1 MIGNLAEECGTDAD
15 TEREGYRGD
24 HIAEVE
30 LGLFFLNQRNI

>member
-15 TEREGYRGD
+15 TEREGYRGN

-30 LGLFFLNQRNI
+30 LGSFQLDN